1 MKYVVITG
9 VSSGIGRSIAENL
22 LEDEYFVIGSV
33 RKDSD
38 SQELYSRYPENFKHV
53 ICDLCQPDSIKHAC
67 DEIKAILGNNELYG
81 LVNNSGI
88 AVGGPLM
95 HQPIEEIKNQF
106 EINLF
111 GLISFT
117 QELLP
122 LLGATMPPKKAPGR
136 IINMSSTNGKIAF
149 PYVGAY
155 SATKFALEAISDAL
169 RYELN
174 IYGIK
179 VILIEPGIIKTNIW
193 DKAEEADISQYK
205 NTDYFENLDEFKTE
219 FVKMGKD
226 GLEPETVSKVVR
238 DALESGKPK
247 SRYVITNKYISEW
260 LLPRILPDKYLDSLI
275 TKEVGLTRKVTDK

>member
-1 MKYVVITG
+1 MKNIVITG
-9 VSSGIGRSIAENL
+9 VSSGIGKSIAEEL
-22 LEDEYFVIGSV
+22 LENDYFVIGSV
-33 RKDSD
+33 RKESD
-38 SQELYSRYPENFKHV
+38 SEELYSRHPEKFKHV
-53 ICDLCQPDSIKHAC
+53 ICDLCQPESIKGAC
-67 DEIKAILGNNELYG
+67 NEIKDILGEKQLYG

-111 GLISFT
+111 GLISIT
-117 QELLP
+117 QQLLP
-122 LLGATMPPKKAPGR
+122 LLGATMPPGITPGR

-179 VILIEPGIIKTNIW
+179 VVLIEPGIIKTDIW
-193 DKAEEADISQYK
+193 DKAEEADISLYK
-205 NTDYFENLDEFKTE
+205 DTDYFNNLEEFKTE
-219 FVKMGKD
+219 FVKMGKE
-226 GLEPETVSKVVR
+226 GLEPEKVSVVVKQ
-238 DALESGKPK
+238 ALESVNPK

-275 TKEVGLTRKVTDK
+275 TKEVGLTKKKI

>member
-1 MKYVVITG
+1 MKNIVITG
-9 VSSGIGRSIAENL
+9 VSSGIGKSIALTL
-22 LEDEYFVIGSV
+22 LEDGYFVIGTV
-33 RKDSD
+33 RKEADAG
-38 SQELYSRYPENFKHV
+38 ELYKKYPETFKHV
-53 ICDLCQPDSIKHAC
+53 ICDLSEQQSITDSC
-67 DEIKAILGNNELYG
+67 GEIKSILNGSQIYG
-81 LVNNSGI
+81 LINNSGI

-95 HQPIEEIKNQF
+95 HQSIEEIKNQF

-122 LLGATMPPKKAPGR
+122 LLGAKMPTSESPGR

-155 SATKFALEAISDAL
+155 SATKFALEAVSDAL

-179 VILIEPGIIKTNIW
+179 VILIEPGIIKTDIW
-193 DKAEEADISQYK
+193 GKAEEADISQYK
-205 NTDYFENLDEFKTE
+205 NTDYFENLDEFRTE
-219 FVKMGKD
+219 FVKMGKE
-226 GLEPETVSKVVR
+226 GLEPETVSVVVKK
-238 DALESGKPK
+238 ALESASPK

-275 TKEVGLTRKVTDK
+275 TKEVGLTKKKT

>member
-1 MKYVVITG
+1 MKNIVITG
-9 VSSGIGRSIAENL
+9 VSSGIGKSIAELL
-22 LEDEYFVIGSV
+22 LENDYFVIGSV
-33 RKDSD
+33 RKEQDCK
-38 SQELYSRYPENFKHV
+38 ELYNKYPEKFKHV
-53 ICDLCQPDSIKHAC
+53 ICDLCQAESIKSAC
-67 DEIKAILGNNELYG
+67 NEIKEIVGDKGLYG
-81 LVNNSGI
+81 LINNSGI

-122 LLGATMPPKKAPGR
+122 LLGATMPPSKTPGR

-155 SATKFALEAISDAL
+155 SATKFALEAVSDAL

-179 VILIEPGIIKTNIW
+179 VVLIEPGIIRTDIW
-193 DKAEEADISQYK
+193 DKAEEADISHYK
-205 NTDYFENLDEFKTE
+205 DTDYFDNLDEFKTE

-226 GLEPETVSKVVR
+226 GLEPETVSTVVKK
-238 DALESGKPK
+238 ALESANPK

-275 TKEVGLTRKVTDK
+275 TKEVGLIKKKSD

>member
-1 MKYVVITG
+1 MKNIVITG
-9 VSSGIGRSIAENL
+9 VSSGIGKSIALTL
-22 LEDEYFVIGSV
+22 LEDGYFVLGTV
-33 RKDSD
+33 RKEADAR
-38 SQELYSRYPENFKHV
+38 ELYEKYPETFKHI
-53 ICDLCQPDSIKHAC
+53 ICDLSHQESITNAC
-67 DEIKAILGNNELYG
+67 GEIKSILSSGQIYG
-81 LVNNSGI
+81 LINNSGI

-95 HQPIEEIKNQF
+95 HQSIEEIKNQF

-122 LLGATMPPKKAPGR
+122 LLGAKMPPSESPGR

-155 SATKFALEAISDAL
+155 SATKFALEAVSDAL

-179 VILIEPGIIKTNIW
+179 VVLIEPGIIKTDIW

-205 NTDYFENLDEFKTE
+205 NTDYFENLDEFRTE
-219 FVKMGKD
+219 FVKMGKE
-226 GLEPETVSKVVR
+226 GLDPETVSVVVKK
-238 DALESGKPK
+238 ALESTSPK

-275 TKEVGLTRKVTDK
+275 TKEVGLTKKKT

>member
-1 MKYVVITG
+1 MKYIVITG
-9 VSSGIGRSIAENL
+9 VSSGIGESIALDL
-22 LEDEYFVIGSV
+22 LNSGYFVIGTV
-33 RKDSD
+33 RKKSDSD
-38 SQELYSRYPENFKHV
+38 KFYQKYPDSFKH
-53 ICDLCQPDSIKHAC
+53 IECELTQTDSIKNAC
-67 DEIKAILGNNELYG
+67 TEIKTCLGGNILSG
-81 LVNNSGI
+81 LINNSGI

-95 HQPIEEIKNQF
+95 HQSIDEIKHQF
-106 EINLF
+106 EVNLF
-111 GLISFT
+111 GLITIT

-122 LLGATMPPKKAPGR
+122 LLGASMPPRESPGR

-179 VILIEPGIIKTNIW
+179 VVLIEPGIIKTNIW
-193 DKAEEADISQYK
+193 DKVDEADISQYK
-205 NTDYFENLDEFKTE
+205 DTDYFENLDEFKTE

-226 GLEPETVSKVVR
+226 GLEPETVSVVVKK
-238 DALESGKPK
+238 ALETDKPK

-260 LLPRILPDKYLDSLI
+260 LLPRLLPDKYLDSLI
-275 TKEVGLTRKVTDK
+275 TKEVGLIKKNTDK